1 MNDRKPY
8 GQTMRGIAK
17 KDDKILVVKRH
28 PKSRHNP
35 EQWEPEVTQIEE
47 EKNGRHRRTSIDHS
61 EPCINALQI
70 SEGDLVN
77 QSRWIL
83 STFCAYCD
91 NVDKVLRIVAG
102 SE

>member
-1 MNDRKPY
+1 M
-8 GQTMRGIAK
+8 QSTW
-17 KDDKILVVKRH
+17 
-28 PKSRHNP
+28 SEP